1 MKKIG
6 ITGGSGLLGSLL
18 IKELKKRNILFSS
31 FDGDIANKIH
41 VTEWL
46 VKNKFIEYIFHFA
59 AYTSVDKSEKNRK
72 KAYKINVVGVE
83 NLINSICNNKKK
95 IIFFFASTS
104 HVYKFSKKKIK
115 ENTKLAPESYYGK
128 TKLLAE
134 NKIRRTKNENFNYFI
149 ARIFS
154 VFHIKQKKPFLYPS
168 IKYKLKSTK
177 SKKIYVKNA
186 NNIRDFLNAEKI
198 VKIIFKVYKKKL
210 IGTYNI
216 GSGKGIAIKD
226 FIKKN
231 INKNINVASNV
242 KTNSLVAN
250 INKLKKAL

>member
-95 IIFFFASTS
+95 I
-104 HVYKFSKKKIK
+104 K
-115 ENTKLAPESYYGK
+115 ENTKLAPKSYYGK

-154 VFHIKQKKPFLYPS
+154 VFHIRQKKPFLYPS
-168 IKYKLKSTK
+168 IKDKLKSTK

>member
-1 MKKIG
+1 LKKIG
-6 ITGGSGLLGSLL
+6 ITGGSGLLGKLL
-18 IKELKKRNILFSS
+18 IKELKKVNTQYSKFNKNIT
-31 FDGDIANKIH
+31 NKKH
-41 VTEWL
+41 VDEWL
-46 VKNKFIEYIFHFA
+46 VKNKSIEYIFHFA
-59 AYTSVDKSEKNRK
+59 AYTSVTRSNANMA
-72 KAYKINVVGVE
+72 KAYKVNVLGVE
-83 NLINSICNNKKK
+83 NLINSIHKSKKK
-95 IIFFFASTS
+95 ITVFFASSS
-104 HVYKFSKKKIK
+104 HVYKYSKKPIK
-115 ENTKLAPESYYGK
+115 ETHKLIPTSYYGK

-154 VFHIKQKKPFLYPS
+154 VFHIRQKKPFLYPS
-168 IKYKLKSTK
+168 IKDKLKSTK

-216 GSGKGIAIKD
+216 GSGKEMTVKD

-231 INKNINVASNV
+231 IDKNINVVSNI